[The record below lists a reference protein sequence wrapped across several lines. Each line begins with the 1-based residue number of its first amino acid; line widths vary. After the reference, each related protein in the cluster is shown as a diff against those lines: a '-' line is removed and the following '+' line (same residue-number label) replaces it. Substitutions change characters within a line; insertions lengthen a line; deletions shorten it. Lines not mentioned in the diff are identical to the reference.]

1 MLGVPLM
8 SVPIRSSP
16 LADPDREVPIRYLLA
31 SGQCTP
37 ACLLALVDDGSC
49 QCRCDGTF
57 HGIGADLTV
66 NVERHVPMGTV
77 AVPVGDIK
85 TRNQALQMPDGCEE
99 CDRIAVRE
107 DWPTS
112 RWFYYYPFK
121 WGSDGRAEYQC
132 ARGHYWTCW
141 WPINTPG
148 RAPYFRGVGA
158 Q

>member
-66 NVERHVPMGTV
+66 NVERHIPMGTV

-85 TRNQALQMPDGCEE
+85 TRNQALQMPDGCGSTTTPSSG
-99 CDRIAVRE
+99 AVTGGLSINAHAVTTGHVGGRSTLP
-107 DWPTS
+107 DAPRTS
-112 RWFYYYPFK
+112 VAWVLDDHHERC
-121 WGSDGRAEYQC
+121 GS
-132 ARGHYWTCW
+132 
-141 WPINTPG
+141 
-148 RAPYFRGVGA
+148 
-158 Q
+158 